1 MTRFGQIAF
10 AVLFARDAVF
20 LFKGETEFQ
29 GVDGIEPQA
38 FVKKR
43 GIGFNVR
50 RRDVFEVERFNDER
64 LQFFNKCS
72 VTHDDGRS

>member
-1 MTRFGQIAF
+1 MFFIVFAFGAN
-10 AVLFARDAVF
+10 RDAVF

-50 RRDVFEVERFNDER
+50 RRDVFEVERFNPK
-64 LQFFNKCS
+64 LP
-72 VTHDDGRS
+72 GR